1 MEALK
6 YDRQK
11 NEAINFSLSHPSL
24 RNPRMLSFRLFY
36 PVMQA
41 TGIKL
46 FVVRSTK
53 DPCWKTSFILIFFF
67 LRVKFLSK
75 FFFSFIIDISLSL
88 SFSIRSI
95 DRSIIN

>member
-24 RNPRMLSFRLFY
+24 RNARMLSFRLFY

-46 FVVRSTK
+46 FVVRSTQ
-53 DPCWKTSFILIFFF
+53 DPCWETNFIFFF
-67 LRVKFLSK
+67 Y
-75 FFFSFIIDISLSL
+75 II
-88 SFSIRSI
+88 FRKCGSIY
-95 DRSIIN
+95 

>member
-36 PVMQA
+36 PIRHA
-41 TGIKL
+41 GDGNKTIY
-46 FVVRSTK
+46 RS
-53 DPCWKTSFILIFFF
+53 L
-67 LRVKFLSK
+67 
-75 FFFSFIIDISLSL
+75 
-88 SFSIRSI
+88 
-95 DRSIIN
+95 

>member
-46 FVVRSTK
+46 FIVRSK

-67 LRVKFLSK
+67 FTCN
-75 FFFSFIIDISLSL
+75 IS
-88 SFSIRSI
+88 
-95 DRSIIN
+95 